1 MKRFWLGLGI
11 ALAMTA
17 CSNQQTA
24 SENSADSVRTTA
36 IANIVAAIPS
46 PTPSST
52 PTAAT
57 DPDNAAATASQSDL
71 SNMVSNLQ
79 SQD

>member
-11 ALAMTA
+11 ALATTA

-46 PTPSST
+46 PTPT
-52 PTAAT
+52 PTGAS

>member
-1 MKRFWLGLGI
+1 MKRLWLGLGI
-11 ALAMTA
+11 ALATTA

-24 SENSADSVRTTA
+24 SENSAESIRTTA
-36 IANIVAAIPS
+36 MANIVAAIP
-46 PTPSST
+46 TPT
-52 PTAAT
+52 PTAT
-57 DPDNAAATASQSDL
+57 PEPGNAAALEPGSDL

>member
-11 ALAMTA
+11 ALATTA
-17 CSNQQTA
+17 CSSQQTA

-46 PTPSST
+46 PTPT
-52 PTAAT
+52 PSGAS

>member
-1 MKRFWLGLGI
+1 MKRLWLGLGV
-11 ALAMTA
+11 ALATTA

-46 PTPSST
+46 PTPTAT
-52 PTAAT
+52 PEAGNLAT
-57 DPDNAAATASQSDL
+57 PASESDV
-71 SNMVSNLQ
+71 SNMVSNIQ
-79 SQD
+79 TED

>member
-1 MKRFWLGLGI
+1 MKRLWLGLGI

-24 SENSADSVRTTA
+24 SENSAESIRTTA
-36 IANIVAAIPS
+36 MANIVAAIP
-46 PTPSST
+46 TPT
-52 PTAAT
+52 PTAT
-57 DPDNAAATASQSDL
+57 PDPGNTAALEPGADL

-79 SQD
+79 SED